1 MSWKTWKWTWWRP
14 SREESVAIA
23 ILALLLVVVAFNA
36 GWITPPKWYT
46 SWVSSAVP
54 AGAPEQVAP
63 AQAAAS
69 ARAAQ
74 LASETAAR
82 SAGFAAE
89 GSAKSASAAM
99 AAAKA
104 ASAAA
109 AKSEASAE
117 AAKKAAEAKSRSAKK
132 KDEAKQSS
140 AEKPAAAVA
149 QARPEA
155 AVQPRASGGFDWV
168 HFGAAPYASSRE
180 EAMRKRESAFR
191 ALGFPDAVVAK
202 LMIATES
209 PGEKTRINVGDKLGA
224 MLSKGGVVHT
234 NVTAAFGS
242 PSRGM
247 ELAAPAEKW
256 TVAWEGRQYTAL
268 LPEVCNNWS
277 SVVGILP
284 PAPVAAAPPPPP
296 PRPIAKSSV
305 CPDGWS
311 LTANAWQLE
320 SLPSGMRQEAETL
333 IAAAEARESDNAR
346 RLEPYKPDAVSR
358 TMGRRLREQVKVR
371 APVSAD
377 IIVRFIDPQ
386 TAVVVRELGTL
397 QAVNGIGIFRFDED
411 PRPYVVETLWPIRF
425 DSPTMSGGHRRIR
438 LFGSEWTG
446 ICAMNEHGLVRGR

>member
-1 MSWKTWKWTWWRP
+1 MSWKTRKWWRP
-14 SREESVAIA
+14 SRDGSIAIA
-23 ILALLLVVVAFNA
+23 ILALLFVVTAFSQ
-36 GWITPPKWYT
+36 GWITPPTWYT
-46 SWVSSAVP
+46 SLVRSIAPAPRVSERVTS
-54 AGAPEQVAP
+54 

-74 LASETAAR
+74 LAAEAAST
-82 SAGFAAE
+82 SAKFAEE
-89 GSAKSASAAM
+89 GSAKNASSAAF
-99 AAAKA
+99 AAKA
-104 ASAAA
+104 ASASA
-109 AKSEASAE
+109 AKAEASAE
-117 AAKKAAEAKSRSAKK
+117 AARKAAEAKSRSAKK
-132 KDEAKQSS
+132 KDEAKPSV
-140 AEKPAAAVA
+140 AEKSATAAV
-149 QARPEA
+149 QVRSEA
-155 AVQPRASGGFDWV
+155 AVEPRASGGFNWV
-168 HFGAAPYASSRE
+168 RFGTAPYASSRE
-180 EAMRKRESAFR
+180 EAMQKRQSAFR
-191 ALGFPDAVVAK
+191 ALGFSDAVVAK
-202 LMIATES
+202 LMIATEK
-209 PGEKTRINVGDKLGA
+209 PGEKVRINVGDKLDA

-256 TVAWEGRQYTAL
+256 TVTWEGKTYTAL

-284 PAPVAAAPPPPP
+284 PAPVAAVPPPPA

-371 APVSAD
+371 ASVNAD

-386 TAVVVRELGTL
+386 TASVVRELGTL

-411 PRPYVVETLWPIRF
+411 PRPYVVETLWPISF